1 MRKSRNYWNKKNSFE
16 AAVKFNNKRDFKK
29 AHSAAYELL
38 RINDWLDEA
47 CSHMNDISHQ
57 IKWTFEKCKEEASKY
72 DRKIEFKNG
81 NSWGYAVA
89 KQNGWLDKIT
99 SHMIKYKHLT
109 PIQWTKEKCQVEA
122 LKYNKRIDFN
132 KNSPKAYAACYRNHW
147 LDEICKHMKNPYE
160 SVFKWTKEKCQTI
173 ALKYNYRKE
182 FQIGNKN
189 AYSSARYNG
198 WLNDICQ
205 HMKHKH
211 LPNSYWNN
219 FDNCKNEALK
229 YKTKTEFIRNSQQ
242 TYNFSLKNGWI
253 DEITKHMTPIGDR
266 YNKCIYSYEFSDKHV
281 YVGLTYN
288 IDVREKS
295 RNRSKTDAVV
305 LYKNKSGL
313 LPIRKQLTDYIQV
326 DIAIKL
332 ENEYLQKYII
342 DGWISLNR
350 RKTGGIGSS
359 SPVWNFNRVKK
370 ITSKYVNLKSFI
382 NNDFELYEIAKR
394 SGWIYSLFPNEI

>member
-1 MRKSRNYWNKKNSFE
+1 
-16 AAVKFNNKRDFKK
+16 
-29 AHSAAYELL
+29 
-38 RINDWLDEA
+38 
-47 CSHMNDISHQ
+47 
-57 IKWTFEKCKEEASKY
+57 
-72 DRKIEFKNG
+72 
-81 NSWGYAVA
+81 
-89 KQNGWLDKIT
+89 
-99 SHMIKYKHLT
+99 
-109 PIQWTKEKCQVEA
+109 
-122 LKYNKRIDFN
+122 
-132 KNSPKAYAACYRNHW
+132 
-147 LDEICKHMKNPYE
+147 
-160 SVFKWTKEKCQTI
+160 
-173 ALKYNYRKE
+173 
-182 FQIGNKN
+182 
-189 AYSSARYNG
+189 
-198 WLNDICQ
+198 
-205 HMKHKH
+205 
-211 LPNSYWNN
+211 
-219 FDNCKNEALK
+219 
-229 YKTKTEFIRNSQQ
+229 
-242 TYNFSLKNGWI
+242 
-253 DEITKHMTPIGDR
+253 
-266 YNKCIYSYEFSDKHV
+266 
-281 YVGLTYN
+281 VGLTYN